1 MREATLE
8 EEVGKKV
15 PINYCSAALNVM
27 GHKKEQKRKP
37 IPVAAVEVH
46 RFLRLFKLSKN
57 SNFFSYQKIGQIEWQ
72 FELLIK
78 V

>member
-37 IPVAAVEVH
+37 ISVADAVEVH
-46 RFLRLFKLSKN
+46 RFLRLYKLSKKFEI
-57 SNFFSYQKIGQIEWQ
+57 FFLSKKLGKFRAI
-72 FELLIK
+72 
-78 V
+78 

>member
-46 RFLRLFKLSKN
+46 IFLRSFL
-57 SNFFSYQKIGQIEWQ
+57 
-72 FELLIK
+72 
-78 V
+78 